1 VKSSS
6 AVSRSSEEL
15 SISFPTACLGMQ
27 RQVWVLFMQ
36 RLKSKPQPVLLT
48 HSPPVA
54 LPSAI
59 IATSKPPTSLLSLRS
74 TTSPSLLRK
83 LETWLCTSSLPSCR
97 VPTSLLL
104 LMKFQKRLSAG
115 YNRFQRSM
123 TLLIK
128 WLKTQRLMNSSCS
141 VEISTC
147 TANPCQLKPSNWY
160 LPTTLGR
167 SKSSKIQK

>member
-1 VKSSS
+1 MKSSS
-6 AVSRSSEEL
+6 AVSRSSVGL
-15 SISFPTACLGMQ
+15 SISFPIVCLGMQ

-59 IATSKPPTSLLSLRS
+59 IVTSKPPTSLPSLRS
-74 TTSPSLLRK
+74 TTSPSLLTK
-83 LETWLCTSSLPSCR
+83 LKTWLYTSSLPSCR

-115 YNRFQRSM
+115 YNRFQGSM
-123 TLLIK
+123 ILLIK
-128 WLKTQRLMNSSCS
+128 WPKAQSLMTSSCS

-160 LPTTLGR
+160 LPTTLGK
-167 SKSSKIQK
+167 SKSRKIQK